1 MVLVKPCVI
10 SDQTLLRVH
19 LTDISIS
26 KMSKHVKDHEVK
38 IKSQVSW
45 RKLSGLKKEEREK
58 EKEPHLVSLADSRH
72 HSGRCTGLSD
82 EIKTATL

>member
-1 MVLVKPCVI
+1 MVLVKPCVT

-19 LTDISIS
+19 LTDTSIS
-26 KMSKHVKDHEVK
+26 KMSKHVKDREVK

-45 RKLSGLKKEEREK
+45 RKLSGLKKEERER
-58 EKEPHLVSLADSRH
+58 ERTHLVSLADSRH
-72 HSGRCTGLSD
+72 HSGQYTGFSD

>member
-45 RKLSGLKKEEREK
+45 RKLILCQIEELKMCIDLQIDPLVEVYSGENLT
-58 EKEPHLVSLADSRH
+58 SICA
-72 HSGRCTGLSD
+72 
-82 EIKTATL
+82 